1 MRKESGFTL
10 VEIMVTVT
18 VIAVLMAIA
27 VPMWGQWLPSYRLN
41 RATQDLYSS
50 FQKAKME
57 AVRRNVN
64 VVLIFDVAGQ
74 KYEMYVDSDRGF
86 DSNEAKLGSYK
97 IPDSV
102 TLDSTSFSANTA
114 GFTSRGLPAKPAS
127 GFANGKVTL
136 SNTKGITREIR
147 LSMAGNIRIN
157 RP

>member
-18 VIAVLMAIA
+18 IIAILVAIA
-27 VPMWGQWLPSYRLN
+27 VPMWGQWLPSYRLK

-102 TLDSTSFSANTA
+102 TLASASFSGSTSTA
-114 GFTSRGLPAKPAS
+114 GFDSRGLPAGS
-127 GFANGKVTL
+127 RFGTVTL
-136 SNTKGITREIR
+136 NNTKGITRQIH
-147 LSMAGNIRIN
+147 LLVAGNIRIE
-157 RP
+157 